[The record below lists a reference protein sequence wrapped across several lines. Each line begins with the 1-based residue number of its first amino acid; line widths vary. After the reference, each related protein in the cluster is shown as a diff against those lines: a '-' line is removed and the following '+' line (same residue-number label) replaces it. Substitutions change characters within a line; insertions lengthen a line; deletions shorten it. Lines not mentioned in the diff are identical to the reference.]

1 MGSGA
6 LRRRRSQDYEEP
18 EEDEY
23 TSRASRADVVLAQAS
38 RPDWPLPDYLVFQ
51 DHVETD
57 DDMDMVT
64 RRSSDPWKN
73 VSDSMHLGEDTPM
86 SKTISE
92 KRTNANKGK
101 HQDVVPEE
109 VPKGGRFYSKNHGS
123 VGTWRMMGNVLSLVW
138 GHTTRNDTVIAVKTP
153 RRWTNAVTRLQLN
166 ILEPAVNPDWFMPSI
181 LANKFKAETVA
192 MRQFECPVCFFELH
206 QFTAGVIRMH
216 SRRVCGHYFHKQCAH
231 YLMRLTKG
239 TKQMATCPICGVDFC
254 EVKAMP
260 DIAKDPREWFAI
272 CDIDF
277 GGELEEQEV
286 VEALGAILPV
296 QRHKLSKS
304 VRAHWHEWDPDGDG
318 TITLQEFVAPERGLR
333 DWILKH
339 LHQFRV
345 DIAPLPSAVPSLDR
359 NPREWFHYWDR
370 DANGSLDKEEVVRA
384 LIRTFCRNENGR
396 PVLQNAHD
404 MRECAASLWEGLG
417 LRPFDIISFEEFV
430 RPYGLMDQFLHN
442 QTHCA
447 FFGEDCEQ
455 IL

>member
-1 MGSGA
+1 MGGGA
-6 LRRRRSQDYEEP
+6 LRPFRRSSSQAYEE
-18 EEDEY
+18 EEQDEFLRRS
-23 TSRASRADVVLAQAS
+23 TRADVVLAQAS
-38 RPDWPLPDYLVFQ
+38 RPDWALPDYLVFQ
-51 DHVETD
+51 DHKENDHNEDVQGDTWH
-57 DDMDMVT
+57 
-64 RRSSDPWKN
+64 R
-73 VSDSMHLGEDTPM
+73 VSLACHLDESP
-86 SKTISE
+86 
-92 KRTNANKGK
+92 RHATNMPKAATSHHDNKK
-101 HQDVVPEE
+101 DKDKEIEE
-109 VPKGGRFYSKNHGS
+109 PSKGGRFYSKNHSS

-138 GHTTRNDTVIAVKTP
+138 GHTARNDTVIAVKTP

-166 ILEPAVNPDWFMPSI
+166 ILDPAVNPEWFMPSI

-206 QFTAGVIRMH
+206 QFNAGVIRMH

-231 YLMRLTKG
+231 YLMRLNKG
-239 TKQMATCPICGVDFC
+239 TKQMATCPICGVEFS

-260 DIAKDPREWFAI
+260 DIAHDPREWFAA

-286 VEALGAILPV
+286 IEALGAILPV
-296 QRHKLSKS
+296 NRHKLSKS

-345 DIAPLPSAVPSLDR
+345 DLQPLPSAVPSLDR

-417 LRPFDIISFEEFV
+417 YRPFDIIGFEEFV

-447 FFGEDCEQ
+447 FFGEDCENF
-455 IL
+455 L